1 MIKEDTPYQ
10 AGILLSSFPLR
21 AQALLFLGLEGI
33 CLFKKQPFFI
43 YNNYI
48 LLAPKPYSRNSL
60 PVPAGRLTYAHNS
73 SNLYLH

>member
-33 CLFKKQPFFI
+33 RLFKKQPFFI

-48 LLAPKPYSRNSL
+48 LLAPKPYF
-60 PVPAGRLTYAHNS
+60 
-73 SNLYLH
+73 